1 MNGGGPNSFGVQSLS
16 WLQILQ
22 ECWYSE
28 KMRQLSPTQILRAG
42 IPSIPWPRKVLVKVF
57 SLGYRQWTKKG
68 IVWPINFVWLLP
80 FWQTFLHLLDAYIF
94 FTFCYYFFFVF
105 FFLLMFCFALF
116 LSRKKRAVVKK
127 EIKVQSWDFFAVVSR
142 YVDNVRIIA
151 FHSWVVAHFYLVL

>member
-94 FTFCYYFFFVF
+94 FTFCYYFFFCF
-105 FFLLMFCFALF
+105 FFSVNVLFCFVF
-116 LSRKKRAVVKK
+116 VQK
-127 EIKVQSWDFFAVVSR
+127 EESSGEEGDKSPIMRFFCCCFQVCR
-142 YVDNVRIIA
+142 QC
-151 FHSWVVAHFYLVL
+151 